1 MRISD
6 WSSDVC
12 SSDLRRARSRAAEV
26 EGTHRQLGTRLTDR
40 LCGNDADRFA
50 DVDAMTTGQV
60 TAIAVRADAERQ
72 LAGDRRTH
80 PDLVDRIALQRI
92 GPLLVD
98 RSEEHTSELQSLMRI
113 SYDVFCLKKKKKKKN
128 HNSEE
133 KTTI

>member
-80 PDLVDRIALQRI
+80 PDLVDRIAVQRT
-92 GPLLVD
+92 GTLPV
-98 RSEEHTSELQSLMRI
+98 EEGDGRNCDHESARAA
-113 SYDVFCLKKKKKKKN
+113 
-128 HNSEE
+128 
-133 KTTI
+133 

>member
-12 SSDLRRARSRAAEV
+12 SSDLRRARSRAADV

-50 DVDAMTTGQV
+50 EVDAMTTGQV

-80 PDLVDRIALQRI
+80 PEDRKRVVEGKTGSVRVDFVGSRI
-92 GPLLVD
+92 
-98 RSEEHTSELQSLMRI
+98 
-113 SYDVFCLKKKKKKKN
+113 FKKKKKIN
-128 HNSEE
+128 NYN
-133 KTTI
+133 

>member
-50 DVDAMTTGQV
+50 DVDALTTGQV
-60 TAIAVRADAERQ
+60 TAIAVRAAAERP

-80 PDLVDRIALQRI
+80 PHLDDRLARPRI
-92 GPLLVD
+92 GPPHADDGSGRTSALVSARLL
-98 RSEEHTSELQSLMRI
+98 RI
-113 SYDVFCLKKKKKKKN
+113 TQGAPAPHAATQQHIGYG
-128 HNSEE
+128 
-133 KTTI
+133 KTW

>member
-98 RSEEHTSELQSLMRI
+98 DGAGRHCDLVAARLVRTTQGDAAQHAVDRTSVEGGKSG
-113 SYDVFCLKKKKKKKN
+113 
-128 HNSEE
+128 
-133 KTTI
+133 

>member
-60 TAIAVRADAERQ
+60 TAIAVRADAARQ

-80 PDLVDRIALQRI
+80 PDLADRIALQRI
-92 GPLLVD
+92 GALPVEDGAGRNCDSVPAPLERL
-98 RSEEHTSELQSLMRI
+98 
-113 SYDVFCLKKKKKKKN
+113 
-128 HNSEE
+128 
-133 KTTI
+133 TTGAVAPPAGARRHEPAAAH